1 MQAAFGNEVGRADD
15 GGCFVRVLQA
25 AAVEQ
30 PLRGAVGK
38 AGQRGG
44 QVQRLRIAQ
53 IHGGDGVVRELLH
66 RLAHGIAQMPGQQ
79 RRKMVRRDG
88 EDGGIECL
96 PVRLH
101 FARSSLHLGN
111 AAVRAV
117 FCAVLRQITQHGRG
131 QRVAQIALGNIKIA
145 RIARSPHAVGQH
157 MTQYAQAGGFRRR
170 IQRAQHHRP
179 PKLRAPVFAD
189 PLFVQPRGNALVGRL
204 PFVPALQRGH
214 LAQQGGFLRPIR
226 IFAAQHRPQ
235 QMQRCRQ
242 LLWAAELEAVR
253 QMPMQR
259 FAQEQRIGR
268 FADTAQQA
276 ENGAVCANQQVLAVV
291 EFGKF
296 TVRHAACPPTCHFAR
311 FKQRESA
318 MRCQISGGGQA

>member
-1 MQAAFGNEVGRADD
+1 MA
-15 GGCFVRVLQA
+15 
-25 AAVEQ
+25 
-30 PLRGAVGK
+30 
-38 AGQRGG
+38 
-44 QVQRLRIAQ
+44 
-53 IHGGDGVVRELLH
+53 
-66 RLAHGIAQMPGQQ
+66 
-79 RRKMVRRDG
+79 
-88 EDGGIECL
+88 
-96 PVRLH
+96 
-101 FARSSLHLGN
+101 
-111 AAVRAV
+111 
-117 FCAVLRQITQHGRG
+117 
-131 QRVAQIALGNIKIA
+131 
-145 RIARSPHAVGQH
+145 
-157 MTQYAQAGGFRRR
+157 QYAQAGGFRRR

-296 TVRHAACPPTCHFAR
+296 TVRHAACAPTRHFAR
-311 FKQRESA
+311 FKQCEPA
-318 MRCQISGGGQA
+318 MRR